1 MFNNPGK
8 GESEPTELVASTG
21 YLLARLGME
30 SRRLWGQMLA
40 EFGLTPHDFG
50 VLMMLRQVDSASQ
63 QQLSRL
69 IGVDPRNV
77 VALIDALESRQFVRR
92 RPDPADRRRHAVV
105 LTPGGRRLLD
115 KLARAG
121 EQVEQNLLRDLSDD
135 EKASLHRLLAKLFES
150 RTTDA
155 ESS

>member
-1 MFNNPGK
+1 MFNDLRK
-8 GESEPTELVASTG
+8 GGFEPAELVASTG

-30 SRRLWGQMLA
+30 SRRLWAQMLA

-50 VLMMLRQVDSASQ
+50 VLMMLRQVDAVSQ
-63 QQLSRL
+63 QRLGRL

-77 VALIDALESRQFVRR
+77 VPLIDALESRQLVRR
-92 RPDPADRRRHAVV
+92 RPDPADRRRHAVA

-121 EQVEQNLLRDLSDD
+121 EQVELDLLRDLSDD
-135 EKASLHRLLAKLFES
+135 DKVSLHRVLAKLFAS
-150 RTTDA
+150 RITDA